1 MGKLTSL
8 PKRALKTAVVLGG
21 IYTAWQASQTT
32 KKQGGQFTLDK
43 FIPNFKSQA
52 AENIRL
58 VGSAGKVLAGKYFG
72 LFGDSKA
79 GKKAD
84 VPENETAR
92 NVYETVKAVAPDTV
106 KKVEDYVEDVQKN
119 APEYKAETE
128 KAIDDAAENAIKYL
142 GLEDEKKA
150 VAEEKPA
157 VEVKAA
163 AEEKPAVEVK
173 AAAEEKPAV
182 EVKAATKEKPAA
194 EKKPAAKE
202 KKLVDESKADKP
214 KKPRKVEK
222 DDKEDK
228 PKKAKKEDTEDK

>member
-1 MGKLTSL
+1 MRKLTSL

-32 KKQGGQFTLDK
+32 KKQGGQFTWDK
-43 FIPNFKSQA
+43 FIPNFKAQA

-58 VGSAGKVLAGKYFG
+58 VGGAGKVLAGKYFG
-72 LFGDSKA
+72 LFADSKS
-79 GKKAD
+79 GKKAA
-84 VPENETAR
+84 VPENETAK

-106 KKVEDYVEDVQKN
+106 KKVEDYVEDVKKN
-119 APEYKAETE
+119 APEYRAETE
-128 KAIDDAAENAIKYL
+128 KAIDDAAESAIKYL
-142 GLEDEKKA
+142 GLEDEKKPAVEEKA

-157 VEVKAA
+157 VEEKAA
-163 AEEKPAVEVK
+163 AEEKPAVEEK

-182 EVKAATKEKPAA
+182 

-214 KKPRKVEK
+214 RRPRKVEK

-228 PKKAKKEDTEDK
+228 PKKAKKEDTEDKQDK

>member
-1 MGKLTSL
+1 MAKRTSL
-8 PKRALKTAVVLGG
+8 PKRVLKTAVVLGG
-21 IYTAWQASQTT
+21 IFTAWQASQTT
-32 KKQGGQFTLDK
+32 KKQGGQFTWDK

-58 VGSAGKVLAGKYFG
+58 VGGAGKALAGKYFG
-72 LFGDSKA
+72 LFADSKS
-79 GKKAD
+79 GKKAA

-92 NVYETVKAVAPDTV
+92 NIYETVKTVAPDTV

-119 APEYKAETE
+119 APEYRAETE

-142 GLEDEKKA
+142 GLEDEKKP
-150 VAEEKPA
+150 AEEKKP
-157 VEVKAA
+157 A
-163 AEEKPAVEVK
+163 AEEKPAVKVK
-173 AAAEEKPAV
+173 AAAEE
-182 EVKAATKEKPAA
+182 
-194 EKKPAAKE
+194 KPAAKE

-214 KKPRKVEK
+214 RRPRKVEK

>member
-1 MGKLTSL
+1 MSKLTSL

-32 KKQGGQFTLDK
+32 KKQGGQFTWDK
-43 FIPNFKSQA
+43 FVPNFKAQA

-58 VGSAGKVLAGKYFG
+58 VGGAGKVLAGKYFG
-72 LFGDSKA
+72 LFADSRSGQKSA
-79 GKKAD
+79 

-92 NVYETVKAVAPDTV
+92 NVYETVKTVAPDTV

-119 APEYKAETE
+119 APEYRAETE

-142 GLEDEKKA
+142 GLEDEKKP
-150 VAEEKPA
+150 AEEKKP
-157 VEVKAA
+157 A
-163 AEEKPAVEVK
+163 AEEKPAVKVK
-173 AAAEEKPAV
+173 AAAEE
-182 EVKAATKEKPAA
+182 
-194 EKKPAAKE
+194 KPAAKE
-202 KKLVDESKADKP
+202 KKLVDESKADKH
-214 KKPRKVEK
+214 KRPRKVEK